1 MPTEQPLTELTTRD
15 VLLQVDRRLT
25 LIEDD
30 LRTLDQ
36 KWDQRF
42 GTLEQKTD
50 TRFDALDQ
58 KIDARFDTLDQ
69 KTDAQ
74 TNQLRNEQE
83 IKKLTPT
90 PVRARNDL
98 GPKEIERPIRSL
110 ADQKIDARDQ
120 PATPRNEHRVCRTAQ
135 GNEHQISLDARRR
148 LGQLD
153 FHHRDA
159 VAQVSSPIPQTTPH
173 QLTPTVRWRTPA
185 VRWRTVSRSSKRR
198 IPPDLEY

>member
-1 MPTEQPLTELTTRD
+1 MPAEQSLAELTTRD

-69 KTDAQ
+69 KIDAQ
-74 TNQLRNEQE
+74 GNQLRQE
-83 IKKLTPT
+83 TNTGFAELRKEMNTKFHWT
-90 PVRARNDL
+90 L
-98 GPKEIERPIRSL
+98 GVVL
-110 ADQKIDARDQ
+110 ASW
-120 PATPRNEHRVCRTAQ
+120 
-135 GNEHQISLDARRR
+135 ISTIGTL
-148 LGQLD
+148 LL
-153 FHHRDA
+153 
-159 VAQVSSPIPQTTPH
+159 
-173 QLTPTVRWRTPA
+173 
-185 VRWRTVSRSSKRR
+185 K
-198 IPPDLEY
+198 

>member
-1 MPTEQPLTELTTRD
+1 MPAEQPLTELTTRD

-69 KTDAQ
+69 KIDAQ
-74 TNQLRNEQE
+74 TNQLRQE
-83 IKKLTPT
+83 TNTGFVGLRKEMNTKFHWT
-90 PVRARNDL
+90 L
-98 GPKEIERPIRSL
+98 GVVL
-110 ADQKIDARDQ
+110 A
-120 PATPRNEHRVCRTAQ
+120 
-135 GNEHQISLDARRR
+135 GWISTIGTL
-148 LGQLD
+148 LL
-153 FHHRDA
+153 
-159 VAQVSSPIPQTTPH
+159 
-173 QLTPTVRWRTPA
+173 
-185 VRWRTVSRSSKRR
+185 K
-198 IPPDLEY
+198 